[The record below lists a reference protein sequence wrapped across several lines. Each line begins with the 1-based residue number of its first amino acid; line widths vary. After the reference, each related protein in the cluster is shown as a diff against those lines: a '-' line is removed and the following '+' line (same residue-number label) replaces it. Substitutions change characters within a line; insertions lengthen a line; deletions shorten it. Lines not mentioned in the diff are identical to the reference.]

1 MKEMGRKPYLSK
13 SYREMMTKTSNMA
26 IWNQIKQKHSEFEK
40 PYLYKAGEY
49 SEMQHYY
56 PNLPGFSFSDIKFDH
71 PWMNEQVPNVKGM
84 KGVVTVSFPGC
95 EFEIPGLFSGI
106 NRCEIKC
113 EVLDERS
120 RWSDGTPTDP
130 IVSWEAKN
138 GTITESDMYHACV
151 RANEDAPYGQWVEL
165 IATTKSGATCRG
177 FAWVEGN
184 DCCVPDAAMA
194 WDYGTSAATVARSA
208 SVTVAITGNNTPF
221 TWSVSGTGFT
231 LDEVTTT
238 GLTNTLNADA
248 SACGSA
254 TITVTGCDSKVAI
267 GYVRCTTGQWVI
279 IEKLSEG
286 DSACIGVGAPF
297 WLSGTWWAGIGDKYK
312 VEESIELTHVHG
324 YSPNN
329 LCPGECTPYCSELHP
344 CETCLGVSCAQLGPI
359 TPLGNFPCCYDI
371 YPEYD
376 PLYRYYTYCYR
387 VYERI
392 LYEWKC

>member
-49 SEMQHYY
+49 AEMQHYY
-56 PNLPGFSFSDIKFDH
+56 PNLPGLSFTNLPGLSFTDIKFDH

-84 KGVVTVSFPGC
+84 KGIGTVSFPGC
-95 EFEIPGLFSGI
+95 EFEFPGLFSGI

-120 RWSDGTPTDP
+120 RWYDGTPTDP

-194 WDYGTSAATVARSA
+194 WDSGTSAETVAREA

-231 LDEVTTT
+231 LDNATTT

-248 SACGSA
+248 TACGSA
-254 TITVTGCDSKVAI
+254 TITVTGCDETVI
-267 GYVRCTTGQWVI
+267 TGYVRGTTGQWVLI
-279 IEKLSEG
+279 YDGPSGAETCFSIDGKYRTQYSHACCAAPGNPGPTCPGWVEGYAPCWTGALCGLYQGYQLIAHHLEG
-286 DSACIGVGAPF
+286 DI
-297 WLSGTWWAGIGDKYK
+297 W
-312 VEESIELTHVHG
+312 
-324 YSPNN
+324 
-329 LCPGECTPYCSELHP
+329 
-344 CETCLGVSCAQLGPI
+344 
-359 TPLGNFPCCYDI
+359 
-371 YPEYD
+371 
-376 PLYRYYTYCYR
+376 
-387 VYERI
+387 
-392 LYEWKC
+392 EWQC